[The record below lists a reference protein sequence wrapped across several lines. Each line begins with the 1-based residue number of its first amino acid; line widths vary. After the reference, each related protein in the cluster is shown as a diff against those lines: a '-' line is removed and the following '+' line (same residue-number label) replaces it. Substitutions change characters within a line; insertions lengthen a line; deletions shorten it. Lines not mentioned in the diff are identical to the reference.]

1 MFSSAFMGPDGQFG
15 EFLEGLGPSQLVG
28 RQVLGS
34 PILGDMQIG
43 LEEKQGRLEVEIIRA
58 RGLLAKSG
66 SKLLP
71 GEHLILKYFFHKI
84 ERWRCIY
91 NRSSGYFRSNTS
103 RKLGKSQEKG
113 KWNIKF
119 LILNINEK
127 ININ

>member
-1 MFSSAFMGPDGQFG
+1 MVVDLFDLGAHINLNTVYVLSFPRRVMFPSAFHLGPDGQFG

-34 PILGDMQIG
+34 PVLGDMQIG

-71 GEHLILKYFFHKI
+71 GERVNCKGVGRK
-84 ERWRCIY
+84 
-91 NRSSGYFRSNTS
+91 GY
-103 RKLGKSQEKG
+103 QEK
-113 KWNIKF
+113 KMKK
-119 LILNINEK
+119 K
-127 ININ
+127 IC